1 MIIIIIETQHTTVFS
16 TIGIYASPLLKTE
29 IVFPPT
35 ETFSC
40 TERKW
45 GIETSFRK
53 QSVCLLRG
61 QRS

>member
-1 MIIIIIETQHTTVFS
+1 M
-16 TIGIYASPLLKTE
+16 GIYVSLLLKTE

-45 GIETSFRK
+45 GFETSFRK
-53 QSVCLLRG
+53 QSVRLLRG